1 MPLAPFTKMK
11 GQILAHIPQMLHS
24 VYIYL
29 YFEIIFYG
37 KEINNFL
44 VRESENSRL
53 LPSTHTLL
61 LPLPNG
67 QKIKK
72 KLLKGV
78 EFQSALSTYIKTLM

>member
-1 MPLAPFTKMK
+1 MK

-29 YFEIIFYG
+29 YFEIFFFYG

-61 LPLPNG
+61 SPLPNG

-78 EFQSALSTYIKTLM
+78 EFQSALSTYIKKLM